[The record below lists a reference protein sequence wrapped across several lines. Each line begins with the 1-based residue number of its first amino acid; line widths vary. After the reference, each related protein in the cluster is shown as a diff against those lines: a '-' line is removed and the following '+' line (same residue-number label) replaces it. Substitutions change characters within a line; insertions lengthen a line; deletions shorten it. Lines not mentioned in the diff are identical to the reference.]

1 MTMPGVVAG
10 EPRRTA
16 RRPAGVTPLRKDEH
30 CLVVVAD
37 RRGARLYT
45 VKADNASPDQTLVD
59 EDTLANPE
67 LKSLGKRVTGR
78 PRTETNA
85 NREGGAIHPIGAQ
98 REQHRLGLDR
108 RFVREVA
115 ARAAKLTSTWLHG
128 VVVLIA
134 EPGLLGLAREVMR
147 DALSR
152 KLELKEVARDYAQL
166 TRGELHTQLVASK
179 LISERPGGPR

>member
-1 MTMPGVVAG
+1 M
-10 EPRRTA
+10 RRN
-16 RRPAGVTPLRKDEH
+16 EH

-45 VKADNASPDQTLVD
+45 VKSNDSSRSGALIKEA
-59 EDTLANPE
+59 TLANPE
-67 LKSLGKRVTGR
+67 LKSLGKSVTGR
-78 PRTETNA
+78 PRTETNT
-85 NREGGAIHPIGAQ
+85 NREGGPVHPIGAQ
-98 REQHRLGLDR
+98 RERHRLEHDR
-108 RFVREVA
+108 RFAREIA

-166 TRGELHTQLVASK
+166 TRGELREQLVASR
-179 LISERPGGPR
+179 LISDRRDGAR

>member
-1 MTMPGVVAG
+1 
-10 EPRRTA
+10 
-16 RRPAGVTPLRKDEH
+16 LRKSEH

-45 VKADNASPDQTLVD
+45 VKADDASPGGALVD
-59 EDTLANPE
+59 EDTLANPD
-67 LKSLGKRVTGR
+67 LKSLGKSVTGR
-78 PRTETNA
+78 PRTETNT
-85 NREGGAIHPIGAQ
+85 NREGGPVHPIGAQ
-98 REQHRLGLDR
+98 RERHRLEHDR
-108 RFVREVA
+108 RFAREIA

-166 TRGELHTQLVASK
+166 SRGELQGQLIASG
-179 LISERPGGPR
+179 LIPDGRRSPR

>member
-1 MTMPGVVAG
+1 
-10 EPRRTA
+10 
-16 RRPAGVTPLRKDEH
+16 LRKSGH

-45 VKADNASPDQTLVD
+45 VKADDASPGGALVD

-67 LKSLGKRVTGR
+67 LKILSKSVTGR
-78 PRTETNA
+78 PRTETNT
-85 NREGGAIHPIGAQ
+85 NREGGPVHPIGAQ
-98 REQHRLGLDR
+98 RERHRLEHDR
-108 RFVREVA
+108 QFTREIA
-115 ARAAKLTSTWLHG
+115 ARAAKLTSTWLQG

-166 TRGELHTQLVASK
+166 TRDELRKQLMASG
-179 LISERPGGPR
+179 LMSEGRGGTR